1 MEERTT
7 FEPGKYLTKVNG
19 RDYLEVKWRLVWFR
33 TEHPDGEIT
42 TELVEHADHT
52 AVFRARARRRGGG
65 AAAGWGTESAE
76 DFGDYVEKAETKA
89 IGRALAALGYG
100 TQFCPDFDFGAG
112 VNRVVDSPIDLATT
126 RGRRAEDGTRAT
138 PRQINYVRAIAH
150 EVGLTDDELN
160 EEVTERFGTTVEELG
175 RRDASV
181 LIEQL
186 QQRRDAAHIAS

>member
-33 TEHPDGEIT
+33 NEHPDGEIT
-42 TELVEHADHT
+42 TELVEHADRT
-52 AVFRARARRRGGG
+52 AVFRARVSVPGGG
-65 AAAGWGTESAE
+65 TATGWGTESAE

-89 IGRALAALGYG
+89 VGRALAALGYG
-100 TQFCPDFDFGAG
+100 TQFCPDFDFGAAA
-112 VNRVVDSPIDLATT
+112 NRIVDAPIDISTT
-126 RGRRAEDGTRAT
+126 RGRRTEDGTRAT

-150 EVGLTDDELN
+150 EVGLTDEELN